1 MKIKITLADIRK
13 AKEERRKFADMETW
27 SYSRS
32 ETCPLA
38 FALKRLYPGHRV
50 CVSVLRVYFGTTG
63 ERGSYLSKDALA
75 FIHEADR
82 KKDKIRPREVEI
94 DIDAPTTKTTT

>member
-38 FALKRLYPGHRV
+38 FALKRLYPGHKV
-50 CVSVLRVYFGTTG
+50 VVSGIRVYIGTPQGT
-63 ERGSYLSKDALA
+63 YLSQDALS
-75 FIHEADR
+75 FITEADR

-94 DIDAPTTKTTT
+94 TLNAPTTKTTT